1 MTVRKRGKKG
11 RKGKAVKMREK
22 IVQKLKWNTRKNKTD
37 QWLRTEQQEKKVFCK
52 MRRVRRMKRKED
64 KRKKKRLR

>member
-1 MTVRKRGKKG
+1 MTVRKREKKG

-52 MRRVRRMKRKED
+52 MRRMRRMKRKED
-64 KRKKKRLR
+64 KMKKKRLR